1 MLGDMKRSKY
11 AVAKPVVAK
20 REKDKKCRGQKRS
33 RRRIQVRG
41 LWSREPWTCGG
52 RGTDAAQ
59 GRGRKTL
66 SSPVAG
72 WGLKPSH
79 LRLLFYT
86 MHFSNSCGS
95 RNGRLT

>member
-1 MLGDMKRSKY
+1 MKRSKY
-11 AVAKPVVAK
+11 AVANRSWPKERKIRSTAAKKEVAEEYRFAGCGRGSRGLAVVA
-20 REKDKKCRGQKRS
+20 
-33 RRRIQVRG
+33 G
-41 LWSREPWTCGG
+41 LMLHRVAGG
-52 RGTDAAQ
+52 IL
-59 GRGRKTL
+59 L

>member
-59 GRGRKTL
+59 GRGRNT
-66 SSPVAG
+66 PVVAG
-72 WGLKPSH
+72 GWLGLKTQPPPTAF
-79 LRLLFYT
+79 LYNAFL
-86 MHFSNSCGS
+86 
-95 RNGRLT
+95 